1 MKKSQEAQDAVR
13 LVPPVVPKS
22 LSGFGFAPN
31 LLLDFPVRE
40 QVFVAAPWAL
50 PRTFYRIRT
59 TLMEHLDDE
68 MAMETHSR
76 MAENKFPFCRLGRN
90 CHYDNPLLKFRALCP
105 QATAPAKFAI
115 L

>member
-1 MKKSQEAQDAVR
+1 MKKSQTAQDAVR

-50 PRTFYRIRT
+50 PGTFYRIRT

-76 MAENKFPFCRLGRN
+76 MTENKFPFCRLGRN
-90 CHYDNPLLKFRALCP
+90 CHYDNPLRKFRALCP